1 MIDNIKEEMK
11 KRRNIVNIITK
22 DKTSNKL
29 LFSFFVK
36 TLLLILIGLIVLIFI
51 KDNDKNKEMIYDIA
65 FKENISFSGI
75 KTFYNKYIGGVLPFD
90 NFIDVETPVFNENL
104 KYKEINKYK
113 DGIVLT
119 VDDKYLV
126 PTQVG
131 GIITFIGEKEGYGNT
146 VIIESENVTIWYG
159 NINNVSVNLYDYIEK
174 GMFLGE
180 TLNNKLY
187 LVYEKEGSFLNYKDY
202 LK

>member
-1 MIDNIKEEMK
+1 MIEDIKEEMK
-11 KRRNIVNIITK
+11 KKRNIADIINK
-22 DKTSNKL
+22 DNTNNKL
-29 LFSFFVK
+29 LFSFVVK

-51 KDNDKNKEMIYDIA
+51 KDNNKNKELIYNIA
-65 FKENISFSGI
+65 FKENISFSSI

-90 NFIDVETPVFNENL
+90 NLINIETPVFNENL

-126 PTQVG
+126 PTQEG
-131 GIITFIGEKEGYGNT
+131 GIVTFIGKKDGYGNT

-159 NINNVSVNLYDYIEK
+159 NINNVSVDLYDYIEK

-180 TLNNKLY
+180 TLDNKLY
-187 LVYEKEGSFLNYKDY
+187 LVYEKDGKVVDYKDFI
-202 LK
+202 